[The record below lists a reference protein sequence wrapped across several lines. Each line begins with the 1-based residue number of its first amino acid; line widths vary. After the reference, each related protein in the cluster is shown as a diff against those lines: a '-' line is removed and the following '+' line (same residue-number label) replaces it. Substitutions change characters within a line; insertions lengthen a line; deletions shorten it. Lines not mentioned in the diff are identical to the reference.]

1 MDLHE
6 TAMAWANAG
15 FCVVRQR
22 ADESKGPIG
31 KWEQFIAT
39 ARSPRPAPPSPQIVD
54 AWYGGGGQTG
64 VGLIT
69 GTVSGGAEMF
79 EFEGRAI
86 QEGLIVDFTRLCE
99 ENGAAEIWERL
110 RLGYTEK
117 TRGGGLHF
125 IFRVS
130 DGPALPCTKLAQRP
144 STEVE
149 IAERLAVNPND
160 RPEFMIETLLE
171 TRGEGGHVIVAPTV
185 KPNGTWKFMSGV
197 PGEVAILTCA
207 ERDQFYDIARM
218 LNQIEIKPPVV
229 RAPREKVEGALTP
242 FDAYRAEMD
251 WHDILPDFGWSHVVD
266 KNGSQ
271 QCGQQRCYWVR
282 PGKNQGD
289 DGWTHSASTGN
300 TDGVSD
306 SLWVW
311 STTAGLPVKEGLSK
325 EYVYAHY
332 NHSGDLSEAARSLRE
347 QGYGGG
353 GEAVSRVVAGDTN
366 PFSDGFDPM
375 AWAKEKAAAKAAAS
389 AAGPVP
395 TVGPTASDSRADQGG
410 GEVSGVGDTETP
422 ADHAEG
428 EFQAL
433 DLVVMFEE
441 DYVQEWI
448 VEGLLPREST
458 VALYSASGLGK
469 SIFMLEMAA
478 NIAIGAPFLGLK
490 TNKTRV
496 LYIDHEN
503 GPRATIVP
511 RLKSMGF
518 KAADLD
524 DLKILSFP
532 EMAALDTEAGKQSI
546 GRAVAQFDPG
556 LVIIDTVSRT
566 IQGEEN
572 SNDTWLAFFNNT
584 GRFLKT
590 AQIAYVRLDHS
601 GKDEAKGQRG
611 GSAKTGDVEIILQL
625 TGNGKRFTLK
635 QEKDRDEVLP
645 VAGYVFDRLRQP
657 TRSVRKEARTPDGK
671 FPAAVQAKIDKTRL
685 ITDALKVP
693 GTGGLA
699 KSRIRDVV
707 GGQQQGV
714 NDILDALVEKR
725 FVTCDAGTG
734 KYSWN
739 AERASEFDPKNP
751 FSDPVA

>member
-1 MDLHE
+1 MTDVREAALW
-6 TAMAWANAG
+6 WARAG
-15 FCVVRQR
+15 FCVLPTKHHDKAPAVNTWRQYVKT
-22 ADESKGPIG
+22 KG
-31 KWEQFIAT
+31 
-39 ARSPRPAPPSPQIVD
+39 SVSVPAAPSPQIVD
-54 AWYGGGGQTG
+54 RWFAGEQSGL
-64 VGLIT
+64 GLILGAT
-69 GTVSGGAEMF
+69 SGNAEMF

-86 QEGLIVDFTRLCE
+86 AEGLFVDFGAFAET
-99 ENGAAEIWERL
+99 NGAGEVWERL
-110 RLGYTEK
+110 KKGYVEK
-117 TRGGGLHF
+117 TPSGGLHF
-125 IFRVS
+125 VFRVTG
-130 DGPALPCTKLAQRP
+130 GPALGNTRLAARP
-144 STEVE
+144 SSVIE
-149 IAERLAVNPND
+149 LADHPDQPIQVL
-160 RPEFMIETLLE
+160 IE
-171 TRGEGGHVIVAPTV
+171 TRGEGGFVVIAPSTMPGRAWVQTGHGEIVTLTV
-185 KPNGTWKFMSGV
+185 
-197 PGEVAILTCA
+197 E
-207 ERDQFYDIARM
+207 ERDHLYAVARM
-218 LNQIEIKPPVV
+218 FDAVPEYVRKEVV
-229 RAPREKVEGALTP
+229 AREKQEGQVSPLDD
-242 FDAYRAEMD
+242 FRARTD
-251 WHDILPDFGWSHVVD
+251 WADILEPQGWTHVGLKSD
-266 KNGSQ
+266 G
-271 QCGQQRCYWVR
+271 RDAWLR
-282 PGKNQGD
+282 PGKD
-289 DGWTHSASTGN
+289 FSEGWGLSATTGN
-300 TDGVSD
+300 TDGKSD
-306 SLWVW
+306 SLYIF
-311 STTAGLPVKEGLSK
+311 STSSDLPALTGLSK
-325 EYVYAHY
+325 EFVWAHY
-332 NHSGDLSEAARSLRE
+332 NAGGDISEAARNLRE
-347 QGYGGG
+347 QGYGSG
-353 GEAVSRVVAGDTN
+353 GEATSHVVEGDTN

-395 TVGPTASDSRADQGG
+395 TVGPTASDFRADQGG
-410 GEVSGVGDTETP
+410 GEVSSEGDTETP

-448 VEGLLPREST
+448 VEGLLPREAT

-601 GKDEAKGQRG
+601 GKDETKGQRG

-625 TGNGKRFTLK
+625 TGNGKRFSLK

-645 VAGYVFDRLRQP
+645 PAGYLFDRLRRP
-657 TRSVRKEARTPDGK
+657 TRSVPVVPKGDGALDKGTETRARMAREIAD
-671 FPAAVQAKIDKTRL
+671 L
-685 ITDALKVP
+685 LKVP
-693 GTGGLA
+693 DTELSKTQVKESSQIKGD
-699 KSRIRDVV
+699 KSVKLEV
-707 GGQQQGV
+707 
-714 NDILDALVEKR
+714 LDRMVEEE
-725 FVTCDAGTG
+725 FVLCEPRGNTM
-734 KYSWN
+734 KYLWN
-739 AERASEFDPKNP
+739 GARKSAWDPQNP
-751 FSDPVA
+751 FTGNSQT